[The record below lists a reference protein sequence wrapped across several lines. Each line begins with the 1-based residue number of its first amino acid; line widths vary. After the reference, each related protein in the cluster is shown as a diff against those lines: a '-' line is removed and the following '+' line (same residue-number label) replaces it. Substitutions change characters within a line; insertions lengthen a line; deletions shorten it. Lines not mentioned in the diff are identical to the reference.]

1 MGKIKELE
9 TSLANKIAAGEV
21 VERPSSVVKELLEN
35 AIDAQA
41 TEINIEVEQSG
52 VSSIRV
58 VDNGTGIAQE
68 DLGLVFHRH
77 ATSKIVADDDLF
89 HIRTLGFRGEAL
101 ASISSVAKV
110 TLKTC
115 TDNENGHEIYAENGK
130 IIHQKP
136 AKAKKGTDIQVD
148 SLFYNTPARLKYIKS
163 LYTEL
168 GKITDIVNRMAMS
181 HPEIRISL
189 VSDGKKLLSTNGSGR
204 TNEVMAE
211 IYGMKVAKD
220 LVHISGDTSDYHLEG
235 FVAKPEH
242 SRSNKHY
249 ISIFI
254 NGRYIK
260 NFVLNKAILEGYHT
274 LLTIGR
280 FPICYINIQMD
291 PILVDVNV
299 HPTKLEVRLS
309 KEDQLYDLI
318 VTKIREAFK
327 DKILI
332 PQNDLNHASKKNKVL
347 ETFEQQKINF
357 EKQQSQI
364 GETSAPY
371 VHDQKDKNH
380 DVESHKNNLDS
391 TSSTNNESTE
401 VSNELH
407 NHIDDSYLQSQKEVL
422 FDMEQNT
429 SNEYE
434 ISNQQSND
442 IKGTVSQTP
451 HRRVPYME
459 IVGQVHGTY
468 IIAQNENG
476 MFMIDQH
483 AAQERIKYEYFRE
496 KIGEV
501 TNEVQNLLIPLTF
514 HFSKDEQMI
523 IDQYKD
529 ELDKV
534 GVHLEHF
541 GGHDYIVNSYPV
553 WFPKEEAEEI
563 IKDMIELVLKH
574 KSVDVKKIRED
585 AAIMMS
591 CKKSIKANHYLKNNE
606 MADLIDQLREAEDP
620 FTCPHG
626 RPIIINFSNYELEKL
641 IKTDYKACVVLD
653 MHIGHLKSIMEL
665 LKSHS
670 IECYVHIDLIKGLSH
685 DEFACE
691 YIIQQYKPKGIV
703 STKAK
708 VIKKAKMLNTLT
720 IFRVFIIDSQ
730 ALTRSI
736 ELIKKVEPDYVEV
749 LPGVASKAVSKIQ
762 QETSASVIAGGLID
776 EQSEIREA
784 ISNGAKYV
792 TTSYEKLW

>member
-77 ATSKIVADDDLF
+77 ATSKIVADNDLF

-115 TDNENGHEIYAENGK
+115 TDNENGHEIYAEDGK

-181 HPEIRISL
+181 HPKIRISL

-332 PQNDLNHASKKNKVL
+332 PQNDLNHAPKKNKVL

-434 ISNQQSND
+434 ILNQQSND

-641 IKTDYKACVVLD
+641 FK
-653 MHIGHLKSIMEL
+653 
-665 LKSHS
+665 
-670 IECYVHIDLIKGLSH
+670 
-685 DEFACE
+685 
-691 YIIQQYKPKGIV
+691 
-703 STKAK
+703 
-708 VIKKAKMLNTLT
+708 
-720 IFRVFIIDSQ
+720 RVM
-730 ALTRSI
+730 
-736 ELIKKVEPDYVEV
+736 
-749 LPGVASKAVSKIQ
+749 
-762 QETSASVIAGGLID
+762 
-776 EQSEIREA
+776 
-784 ISNGAKYV
+784 
-792 TTSYEKLW
+792 

>member
-115 TDNENGHEIYAENGK
+115 TDNENGHEIYAEDGK

-136 AKAKKGTDIQVD
+136 AKAKKGTDIQVE

-181 HPEIRISL
+181 HPKIRISL

-332 PQNDLNHASKKNKVL
+332 PQNDLNHVPKKNKVL

-357 EKQQSQI
+357 EKKQSQI

-371 VHDQKDKNH
+371 VHDQNDKNH
-380 DVESHKNNLDS
+380 DVESHRNNLDS
-391 TSSTNNESTE
+391 TSSANNESTE
-401 VSNELH
+401 VTNELQ

-429 SNEYE
+429 SNEHE
-434 ISNQQSND
+434 ILNQQSND

-529 ELDKV
+529 ELDTV

-641 IKTDYKACVVLD
+641 FK
-653 MHIGHLKSIMEL
+653 
-665 LKSHS
+665 
-670 IECYVHIDLIKGLSH
+670 
-685 DEFACE
+685 
-691 YIIQQYKPKGIV
+691 
-703 STKAK
+703 
-708 VIKKAKMLNTLT
+708 
-720 IFRVFIIDSQ
+720 RVM
-730 ALTRSI
+730 
-736 ELIKKVEPDYVEV
+736 
-749 LPGVASKAVSKIQ
+749 
-762 QETSASVIAGGLID
+762 
-776 EQSEIREA
+776 
-784 ISNGAKYV
+784 
-792 TTSYEKLW
+792 

>member
-115 TDNENGHEIYAENGK
+115 TDNENGHEIYAEDGK

-168 GKITDIVNRMAMS
+168 GKITDIVNRMVMS

-332 PQNDLNHASKKNKVL
+332 PQNDLNHAPKKNKVL

-407 NHIDDSYLQSQKEVL
+407 NYIDDSYLQSQKEVL

-641 IKTDYKACVVLD
+641 FK
-653 MHIGHLKSIMEL
+653 
-665 LKSHS
+665 
-670 IECYVHIDLIKGLSH
+670 
-685 DEFACE
+685 
-691 YIIQQYKPKGIV
+691 
-703 STKAK
+703 
-708 VIKKAKMLNTLT
+708 
-720 IFRVFIIDSQ
+720 RVM
-730 ALTRSI
+730 
-736 ELIKKVEPDYVEV
+736 
-749 LPGVASKAVSKIQ
+749 
-762 QETSASVIAGGLID
+762 
-776 EQSEIREA
+776 
-784 ISNGAKYV
+784 
-792 TTSYEKLW
+792 

>member
-115 TDNENGHEIYAENGK
+115 TDNENGHEIYAEDGK

-260 NFVLNKAILEGYHT
+260 NFVLHKAILEGYHT

-332 PQNDLNHASKKNKVL
+332 PQNDLNHAPKKNKVL

-407 NHIDDSYLQSQKEVL
+407 NYIDDSYLQSQKEVL

-641 IKTDYKACVVLD
+641 FK
-653 MHIGHLKSIMEL
+653 
-665 LKSHS
+665 
-670 IECYVHIDLIKGLSH
+670 
-685 DEFACE
+685 
-691 YIIQQYKPKGIV
+691 
-703 STKAK
+703 
-708 VIKKAKMLNTLT
+708 
-720 IFRVFIIDSQ
+720 RVM
-730 ALTRSI
+730 
-736 ELIKKVEPDYVEV
+736 
-749 LPGVASKAVSKIQ
+749 
-762 QETSASVIAGGLID
+762 
-776 EQSEIREA
+776 
-784 ISNGAKYV
+784 
-792 TTSYEKLW
+792 

>member
-476 MFMIDQH
+476 IFMIDQH

-641 IKTDYKACVVLD
+641 FK
-653 MHIGHLKSIMEL
+653 
-665 LKSHS
+665 
-670 IECYVHIDLIKGLSH
+670 
-685 DEFACE
+685 
-691 YIIQQYKPKGIV
+691 
-703 STKAK
+703 
-708 VIKKAKMLNTLT
+708 
-720 IFRVFIIDSQ
+720 RVM
-730 ALTRSI
+730 
-736 ELIKKVEPDYVEV
+736 
-749 LPGVASKAVSKIQ
+749 
-762 QETSASVIAGGLID
+762 
-776 EQSEIREA
+776 
-784 ISNGAKYV
+784 
-792 TTSYEKLW
+792 

>member
-115 TDNENGHEIYAENGK
+115 TDNENGHEIYAEDGK

-332 PQNDLNHASKKNKVL
+332 PQNDLNHAPKKNKVL

-391 TSSTNNESTE
+391 TSSTNNESSE

-407 NHIDDSYLQSQKEVL
+407 NYIDDSYLQSQKEVL

-641 IKTDYKACVVLD
+641 FK
-653 MHIGHLKSIMEL
+653 
-665 LKSHS
+665 
-670 IECYVHIDLIKGLSH
+670 
-685 DEFACE
+685 
-691 YIIQQYKPKGIV
+691 
-703 STKAK
+703 
-708 VIKKAKMLNTLT
+708 
-720 IFRVFIIDSQ
+720 RVM
-730 ALTRSI
+730 
-736 ELIKKVEPDYVEV
+736 
-749 LPGVASKAVSKIQ
+749 
-762 QETSASVIAGGLID
+762 
-776 EQSEIREA
+776 
-784 ISNGAKYV
+784 
-792 TTSYEKLW
+792 

>member
-1 MGKIKELE
+1 MGKIKELQ

-35 AIDAQA
+35 AIDADA

-52 VSSIRV
+52 ISSIRV
-58 VDNGTGIAQE
+58 VDNGSGIEQD
-68 DLGLVFHRH
+68 DLALVFHRH
-77 ATSKIVADDDLF
+77 ATSKLDADDDLF

-115 TDNENGHEIYAENGK
+115 TDNENGHEVYAENGV
-130 IIHQKP
+130 IINQKP
-136 AKAKKGTDIQVD
+136 AKAKKGTDILVE

-181 HPEIRISL
+181 HPNIRISL
-189 VSDGKKLLSTNGSGR
+189 VSDGKTLISTNGSRR

-220 LVHISGDTSDYHLEG
+220 LVHISGNTSDYHLEG

-242 SRSNKHY
+242 SRSNRHY

-260 NFVLNKAILEGYHT
+260 NFVLNKAIQEGYHT

-309 KEDQLYDLI
+309 KEEQLYELI
-318 VTKIREAFK
+318 VNKIREAFK
-327 DKILI
+327 DRILI
-332 PQNDLNHASKKNKVL
+332 PQNDLDHSSKKNKVL
-347 ETFEQQKINF
+347 EIFEQQKMDF
-357 EKQQSQI
+357 EKKNASATGQDTSKYRFSQGQSTSDKKDLEVNESLNEDVY
-364 GETSAPY
+364 ETASENDY
-371 VHDQKDKNH
+371 SHSEVSQYIQRTNEDNYFQNQKDI
-380 DVESHKNNLDS
+380 L
-391 TSSTNNESTE
+391 NEME
-401 VSNELH
+401 IEALRNDDFSNDE
-407 NHIDDSYLQSQKEVL
+407 
-422 FDMEQNT
+422 
-429 SNEYE
+429 
-434 ISNQQSND
+434 ND
-442 IKGTVSQTP
+442 IKGTVSKTP
-451 HRRVPYME
+451 NRRVPYME
-459 IVGQVHGTY
+459 VVGQVHGTY

-483 AAQERIKYEYFRE
+483 AAQERIKYEYFRD
-496 KIGEV
+496 KIDEV
-501 TNEVQNLLIPLTF
+501 SNEVQNLLIPLTF

-523 IDQYKD
+523 IDQYKE

-553 WFPKEEAEEI
+553 WFPKRETEEI

-574 KSVDVKKIRED
+574 KKVDVRKMRED

-641 IKTDYKACVVLD
+641 FK
-653 MHIGHLKSIMEL
+653 
-665 LKSHS
+665 
-670 IECYVHIDLIKGLSH
+670 
-685 DEFACE
+685 
-691 YIIQQYKPKGIV
+691 
-703 STKAK
+703 
-708 VIKKAKMLNTLT
+708 
-720 IFRVFIIDSQ
+720 RVM
-730 ALTRSI
+730 
-736 ELIKKVEPDYVEV
+736 
-749 LPGVASKAVSKIQ
+749 
-762 QETSASVIAGGLID
+762 
-776 EQSEIREA
+776 
-784 ISNGAKYV
+784 
-792 TTSYEKLW
+792 

>member
-1 MGKIKELE
+1 MGKIKELQ

-35 AIDAQA
+35 AIDAKS

-52 VSSIRV
+52 ISSIRV
-58 VDNGTGIAQE
+58 VDNGTGIEQD
-68 DLGLVFHRH
+68 DLDLVFHRH
-77 ATSKIVADDDLF
+77 ATSKLDADDDLF

-115 TDNENGHEIYAENGK
+115 TDSENGHEIYAENGE
-130 IIHQKP
+130 ILSRKP
-136 AKAKKGTDIQVD
+136 AKAKKGTDITVS

-181 HPEIRISL
+181 HPYIRISL
-189 VSDGKKLLSTNGSGR
+189 ISDGKTLLKTNGSGK
-204 TNEVMAE
+204 TNEVMSE
-211 IYGMKVAKD
+211 IYGIKVAKD
-220 LVHISGDTSDYHLEG
+220 LVHIQGDTSDYHLEG

-260 NFVLNKAILEGYHT
+260 NFVLNKAIIEGYHT
-274 LLTIGR
+274 LLTIER
-280 FPICYINIQMD
+280 YPICYLNIEMD

-309 KEDQLYDLI
+309 KEEQLYQLI
-318 VTKIREAFK
+318 VEKIRYAFK
-327 DKILI
+327 DRILI
-332 PQNDLNHASKKNKVL
+332 PQNDLDRTPKKNKVL
-347 ETFEQQKINF
+347 NQFEQQKLDF
-357 EKQQSQI
+357 ERRQQNSNQ
-364 GETSAPY
+364 
-371 VHDQKDKNH
+371 DKTNSH
-380 DVESHKNNLDS
+380 YYGMSESKLQNPNLEKNDLD
-391 TSSTNNESTE
+391 NNELINESTE
-401 VSNELH
+401 NFVH
-407 NHIDDSYLQSQKEVL
+407 NNKRSDDKDYFQIQKEILNDLDNGDASLLNDESTNDSEEVVT
-422 FDMEQNT
+422 EQ
-429 SNEYE
+429 SNNDEASSKTYQTLY
-434 ISNQQSND
+434 SKQDNND
-442 IKGTVSQTP
+442 IKGKVSNTP
-451 HRRVPYME
+451 SRRVPYME
-459 IVGQVHGTY
+459 VVGQVHGTY

-501 TNEVQNLLIPLTF
+501 TNEVQDLLIPLTF

-523 IDQYKD
+523 IDQYQD

-553 WFPKEEAEEI
+553 WFPKAEAEEI
-563 IKDMIELVLKH
+563 IQDMVELVLNDK
-574 KSVDVKKIRED
+574 KVNVKKLRED

-641 IKTDYKACVVLD
+641 FK
-653 MHIGHLKSIMEL
+653 
-665 LKSHS
+665 
-670 IECYVHIDLIKGLSH
+670 
-685 DEFACE
+685 
-691 YIIQQYKPKGIV
+691 
-703 STKAK
+703 
-708 VIKKAKMLNTLT
+708 
-720 IFRVFIIDSQ
+720 RVM
-730 ALTRSI
+730 
-736 ELIKKVEPDYVEV
+736 
-749 LPGVASKAVSKIQ
+749 
-762 QETSASVIAGGLID
+762 
-776 EQSEIREA
+776 
-784 ISNGAKYV
+784 
-792 TTSYEKLW
+792 

>member
-115 TDNENGHEIYAENGK
+115 TDNENGHEIYAEDGK

-220 LVHISGDTSDYHLEG
+220 LVHISGDTSDYYLEG

-332 PQNDLNHASKKNKVL
+332 PQNDLNHAPKKNKVL

-407 NHIDDSYLQSQKEVL
+407 NYIDDSYLQSQKEVL

-641 IKTDYKACVVLD
+641 FK
-653 MHIGHLKSIMEL
+653 
-665 LKSHS
+665 
-670 IECYVHIDLIKGLSH
+670 
-685 DEFACE
+685 
-691 YIIQQYKPKGIV
+691 
-703 STKAK
+703 
-708 VIKKAKMLNTLT
+708 
-720 IFRVFIIDSQ
+720 RVM
-730 ALTRSI
+730 
-736 ELIKKVEPDYVEV
+736 
-749 LPGVASKAVSKIQ
+749 
-762 QETSASVIAGGLID
+762 
-776 EQSEIREA
+776 
-784 ISNGAKYV
+784 
-792 TTSYEKLW
+792 

>member
-115 TDNENGHEIYAENGK
+115 TDNENGHEIYAEDGK

-606 MADLIDQLREAEDP
+606 MADLINQLREAEDP

-641 IKTDYKACVVLD
+641 FK
-653 MHIGHLKSIMEL
+653 
-665 LKSHS
+665 
-670 IECYVHIDLIKGLSH
+670 
-685 DEFACE
+685 
-691 YIIQQYKPKGIV
+691 
-703 STKAK
+703 
-708 VIKKAKMLNTLT
+708 
-720 IFRVFIIDSQ
+720 RVM
-730 ALTRSI
+730 
-736 ELIKKVEPDYVEV
+736 
-749 LPGVASKAVSKIQ
+749 
-762 QETSASVIAGGLID
+762 
-776 EQSEIREA
+776 
-784 ISNGAKYV
+784 
-792 TTSYEKLW
+792 

>member
-1 MGKIKELE
+1 MGKIKELQ

-35 AIDAQA
+35 AIDAQS

-52 VSSIRV
+52 VASIRV
-58 VDNGTGIAQE
+58 VDNGTGIEAD
-68 DLGLVFHRH
+68 DLSLVFHRH
-77 ATSKIVADDDLF
+77 ATSKLDADDDLF

-101 ASISSVAKV
+101 ASISSVSKV
-110 TLKTC
+110 TLRSC
-115 TDNENGHEIYAENGK
+115 TDNESGHEIYAENGE
-130 IIHQKP
+130 IINQKP
-136 AKAKKGTDIQVD
+136 AKAKKGTDILVE

-181 HPEIRISL
+181 HPDIRISL
-189 VSDGKKLLSTNGSGR
+189 VSDGKTLLKTNGSGK

-220 LVHISGDTSDYHLEG
+220 LVHITGDTSDYHLEG
-235 FVAKPEH
+235 YVARPEH

-260 NFVLNKAILEGYHT
+260 NFVLNKAIVEGYHT

-280 FPICYINIQMD
+280 YPICYINIQMD

-309 KEDQLYDLI
+309 KEEQLYDLI
-318 VTKIREAFK
+318 VKKIREAFK

-332 PQNDLNHASKKNKVL
+332 PKNDLDHHPKKNKVL
-347 ETFEQQKINF
+347 NSFEQQKLDF
-357 EKQQSQI
+357 ERKQNEVQNRPQSSEDERQ
-364 GETSAPY
+364 EDLSATTL
-371 VHDQKDKNH
+371 DK
-380 DVESHKNNLDS
+380 VENQNISQVNED
-391 TSSTNNESTE
+391 NESTLFND
-401 VSNELH
+401 SQYINRNHYDYYFNNQKDILNELD
-407 NHIDDSYLQSQKEVL
+407 NQYETL
-422 FDMEQNT
+422 EQEENQ
-429 SNEYE
+429 NE
-434 ISNQQSND
+434 ND
-442 IKGTVSQTP
+442 IKGTVSASTR
-451 HRRVPYME
+451 RRVPYME
-459 IVGQVHGTY
+459 VVGQVHGTY

-501 TNEVQNLLIPLTF
+501 TNEVQNLLIPMTF
-514 HFSKDEQMI
+514 HFSKDEQFI
-523 IDQYKD
+523 IDQYQE
-529 ELDKV
+529 ELDRV

-553 WFPKEEAEEI
+553 WFPKAEAEEI
-563 IKDMIELVLKH
+563 IKDMIELVLENK
-574 KSVDVKKIRED
+574 KIDVKKMRED

-606 MADLIDQLREAEDP
+606 MADLIDQLREMEDP

-641 IKTDYKACVVLD
+641 FK
-653 MHIGHLKSIMEL
+653 
-665 LKSHS
+665 
-670 IECYVHIDLIKGLSH
+670 
-685 DEFACE
+685 
-691 YIIQQYKPKGIV
+691 
-703 STKAK
+703 
-708 VIKKAKMLNTLT
+708 
-720 IFRVFIIDSQ
+720 RVM
-730 ALTRSI
+730 
-736 ELIKKVEPDYVEV
+736 
-749 LPGVASKAVSKIQ
+749 
-762 QETSASVIAGGLID
+762 
-776 EQSEIREA
+776 
-784 ISNGAKYV
+784 
-792 TTSYEKLW
+792 

>member
-115 TDNENGHEIYAENGK
+115 TDNENGHEIYAEDGK

-332 PQNDLNHASKKNKVL
+332 PQNDLNHVPKKNKVL

-380 DVESHKNNLDS
+380 DVESHRNNLDS

-422 FDMEQNT
+422 FDMEQDT

-434 ISNQQSND
+434 ILNQQSND

-553 WFPKEEAEEI
+553 WFPKEEAEEV

-641 IKTDYKACVVLD
+641 FK
-653 MHIGHLKSIMEL
+653 
-665 LKSHS
+665 
-670 IECYVHIDLIKGLSH
+670 
-685 DEFACE
+685 
-691 YIIQQYKPKGIV
+691 
-703 STKAK
+703 
-708 VIKKAKMLNTLT
+708 
-720 IFRVFIIDSQ
+720 RVM
-730 ALTRSI
+730 
-736 ELIKKVEPDYVEV
+736 
-749 LPGVASKAVSKIQ
+749 
-762 QETSASVIAGGLID
+762 
-776 EQSEIREA
+776 
-784 ISNGAKYV
+784 
-792 TTSYEKLW
+792 

>member
-1 MGKIKELE
+1 MMGKIKELE

-115 TDNENGHEIYAENGK
+115 TDNENGHEIYAEDGK

-254 NGRYIK
+254 NSRYIK

-332 PQNDLNHASKKNKVL
+332 PQNDLNHAPKKNKVL

-407 NHIDDSYLQSQKEVL
+407 NYIDDSYLQSQKEVL

-641 IKTDYKACVVLD
+641 FKR
-653 MHIGHLKSIMEL
+653 IM
-665 LKSHS
+665 
-670 IECYVHIDLIKGLSH
+670 
-685 DEFACE
+685 
-691 YIIQQYKPKGIV
+691 
-703 STKAK
+703 
-708 VIKKAKMLNTLT
+708 
-720 IFRVFIIDSQ
+720 
-730 ALTRSI
+730 
-736 ELIKKVEPDYVEV
+736 
-749 LPGVASKAVSKIQ
+749 
-762 QETSASVIAGGLID
+762 
-776 EQSEIREA
+776 
-784 ISNGAKYV
+784 
-792 TTSYEKLW
+792 

>member
-115 TDNENGHEIYAENGK
+115 TDNENGHEIYAEDGK

-254 NGRYIK
+254 NSRYIK

-327 DKILI
+327 DKIFI
-332 PQNDLNHASKKNKVL
+332 PQNDLNHAPKKNKVL

-407 NHIDDSYLQSQKEVL
+407 NYIDDSYLQSQKEVL

-641 IKTDYKACVVLD
+641 FK
-653 MHIGHLKSIMEL
+653 
-665 LKSHS
+665 
-670 IECYVHIDLIKGLSH
+670 
-685 DEFACE
+685 
-691 YIIQQYKPKGIV
+691 
-703 STKAK
+703 
-708 VIKKAKMLNTLT
+708 
-720 IFRVFIIDSQ
+720 RVM
-730 ALTRSI
+730 
-736 ELIKKVEPDYVEV
+736 
-749 LPGVASKAVSKIQ
+749 
-762 QETSASVIAGGLID
+762 
-776 EQSEIREA
+776 
-784 ISNGAKYV
+784 
-792 TTSYEKLW
+792 

>member
-620 FTCPHG
+620 FTC
-626 RPIIINFSNYELEKL
+626 
-641 IKTDYKACVVLD
+641 
-653 MHIGHLKSIMEL
+653 
-665 LKSHS
+665 
-670 IECYVHIDLIKGLSH
+670 
-685 DEFACE
+685 
-691 YIIQQYKPKGIV
+691 
-703 STKAK
+703 
-708 VIKKAKMLNTLT
+708 
-720 IFRVFIIDSQ
+720 
-730 ALTRSI
+730 
-736 ELIKKVEPDYVEV
+736 
-749 LPGVASKAVSKIQ
+749 
-762 QETSASVIAGGLID
+762 
-776 EQSEIREA
+776 
-784 ISNGAKYV
+784 
-792 TTSYEKLW
+792 

>member
-371 VHDQKDKNH
+371 VHVQKDKNH

-641 IKTDYKACVVLD
+641 FK
-653 MHIGHLKSIMEL
+653 
-665 LKSHS
+665 
-670 IECYVHIDLIKGLSH
+670 
-685 DEFACE
+685 
-691 YIIQQYKPKGIV
+691 
-703 STKAK
+703 
-708 VIKKAKMLNTLT
+708 
-720 IFRVFIIDSQ
+720 RVM
-730 ALTRSI
+730 
-736 ELIKKVEPDYVEV
+736 
-749 LPGVASKAVSKIQ
+749 
-762 QETSASVIAGGLID
+762 
-776 EQSEIREA
+776 
-784 ISNGAKYV
+784 
-792 TTSYEKLW
+792 

>member
-115 TDNENGHEIYAENGK
+115 TDNENGHEIYAEDGK

-332 PQNDLNHASKKNKVL
+332 PQNDLNHAPKKNKVL

-401 VSNELH
+401 VSNELY
-407 NHIDDSYLQSQKEVL
+407 NYIDDSYLQSQKEVL

-641 IKTDYKACVVLD
+641 FK
-653 MHIGHLKSIMEL
+653 
-665 LKSHS
+665 
-670 IECYVHIDLIKGLSH
+670 
-685 DEFACE
+685 
-691 YIIQQYKPKGIV
+691 
-703 STKAK
+703 
-708 VIKKAKMLNTLT
+708 
-720 IFRVFIIDSQ
+720 RVM
-730 ALTRSI
+730 
-736 ELIKKVEPDYVEV
+736 
-749 LPGVASKAVSKIQ
+749 
-762 QETSASVIAGGLID
+762 
-776 EQSEIREA
+776 
-784 ISNGAKYV
+784 
-792 TTSYEKLW
+792 

>member
-1 MGKIKELE
+1 MGKIKELQ

-35 AIDAQA
+35 AIDAQS

-52 VSSIRV
+52 VASIRV
-58 VDNGTGIAQE
+58 VDNGTGIEAD
-68 DLGLVFHRH
+68 DLSLVFHRH
-77 ATSKIVADDDLF
+77 ATSKLDADDDLF

-101 ASISSVAKV
+101 ASISSVSKV
-110 TLKTC
+110 TLRTC
-115 TDNENGHEIYAENGK
+115 TDNESGHEIYAENGE
-130 IIHQKP
+130 IINQKP
-136 AKAKKGTDIQVD
+136 AKAKKGTDILVE

-181 HPEIRISL
+181 HPDIRISL
-189 VSDGKKLLSTNGSGR
+189 VSDGKTLLKTNGSGK

-220 LVHISGDTSDYHLEG
+220 LVHITGDTSDYHLEG
-235 FVAKPEH
+235 YVARPEH

-260 NFVLNKAILEGYHT
+260 NFVLNKAIVEGYHT

-280 FPICYINIQMD
+280 YPICYINIQMD

-309 KEDQLYDLI
+309 KEEQLYDLI
-318 VTKIREAFK
+318 VEKIREAFK

-332 PQNDLNHASKKNKVL
+332 PKNDLDTHPKKNKVL
-347 ETFEQQKINF
+347 NSFEQQKLDF
-357 EKQQSQI
+357 ERKQNEVQNRTQSSEDERQ
-364 GETSAPY
+364 EDLSATTL
-371 VHDQKDKNH
+371 DK
-380 DVESHKNNLDS
+380 VENQNISQVNED
-391 TSSTNNESTE
+391 NESTLFND
-401 VSNELH
+401 SQYINRNHDDYYFNNQKDILNELD
-407 NHIDDSYLQSQKEVL
+407 NQNETL
-422 FDMEQNT
+422 EQEENQ
-429 SNEYE
+429 NE
-434 ISNQQSND
+434 ND
-442 IKGTVSQTP
+442 IKGTVSASTR
-451 HRRVPYME
+451 RRVPYME
-459 IVGQVHGTY
+459 VVGQVHGTY

-501 TNEVQNLLIPLTF
+501 TNEVQNLLIPMTF
-514 HFSKDEQMI
+514 HFSKDEQFI
-523 IDQYKD
+523 IDQYQE
-529 ELDKV
+529 ELDRV

-553 WFPKEEAEEI
+553 WFPKAEAEEI
-563 IKDMIELVLKH
+563 IKDMIELVLENK
-574 KSVDVKKIRED
+574 KIDVKKMRED

-606 MADLIDQLREAEDP
+606 MADLIDQLREMEDP

-641 IKTDYKACVVLD
+641 FK
-653 MHIGHLKSIMEL
+653 
-665 LKSHS
+665 
-670 IECYVHIDLIKGLSH
+670 
-685 DEFACE
+685 
-691 YIIQQYKPKGIV
+691 
-703 STKAK
+703 
-708 VIKKAKMLNTLT
+708 
-720 IFRVFIIDSQ
+720 RVM
-730 ALTRSI
+730 
-736 ELIKKVEPDYVEV
+736 
-749 LPGVASKAVSKIQ
+749 
-762 QETSASVIAGGLID
+762 
-776 EQSEIREA
+776 
-784 ISNGAKYV
+784 
-792 TTSYEKLW
+792 

>member
-115 TDNENGHEIYAENGK
+115 TDNENGHEIYAEDGK

-332 PQNDLNHASKKNKVL
+332 PQNDLNHAPKKNKVL

-407 NHIDDSYLQSQKEVL
+407 NYIDDSYLQSQKEVL

-553 WFPKEEAEEI
+553 WFPKEEAGEI

-641 IKTDYKACVVLD
+641 FK
-653 MHIGHLKSIMEL
+653 
-665 LKSHS
+665 
-670 IECYVHIDLIKGLSH
+670 
-685 DEFACE
+685 
-691 YIIQQYKPKGIV
+691 
-703 STKAK
+703 
-708 VIKKAKMLNTLT
+708 
-720 IFRVFIIDSQ
+720 RVM
-730 ALTRSI
+730 
-736 ELIKKVEPDYVEV
+736 
-749 LPGVASKAVSKIQ
+749 
-762 QETSASVIAGGLID
+762 
-776 EQSEIREA
+776 
-784 ISNGAKYV
+784 
-792 TTSYEKLW
+792 

>member
-1 MGKIKELE
+1 MGKIKELQ

-35 AIDAQA
+35 AIDAHS

-52 VSSIRV
+52 ISSIRV
-58 VDNGTGIAQE
+58 VDNGTGIEQD
-68 DLGLVFHRH
+68 DLDLVFHRH
-77 ATSKIVADDDLF
+77 ATSKLDADDDLF

-115 TDNENGHEIYAENGK
+115 TDSENGHEIYAENGE
-130 IIHQKP
+130 ILSRKP
-136 AKAKKGTDIQVD
+136 AKAKKGTDITVA

-181 HPEIRISL
+181 HPDIRISL
-189 VSDGKKLLSTNGSGR
+189 ISDGKTLLKTNGSGK

-211 IYGMKVAKD
+211 IYGIKVAKD
-220 LVHISGDTSDYHLEG
+220 LVHIQGDTSDYHLEG

-260 NFVLNKAILEGYHT
+260 NFVLNKAIIEGYHT

-280 FPICYINIQMD
+280 YPICYLNIEMD

-309 KEDQLYDLI
+309 KEEQLYQLI
-318 VTKIREAFK
+318 VEKIREAFK
-327 DKILI
+327 DRILI
-332 PQNDLNHASKKNKVL
+332 PQNDLDRRPKKNKVL
-347 ETFEQQKINF
+347 NQFEQQKIDF
-357 EKQQSQI
+357 ERRQQKLNQ
-364 GETSAPY
+364 ETATPAYKTFSDSNDDNLNEANYEYDAP
-371 VHDQKDKNH
+371 DNKD
-380 DVESHKNNLDS
+380 SI
-391 TSSTNNESTE
+391 NESTE
-401 VSNELH
+401 SIVH
-407 NHIDDSYLQSQKEVL
+407 NNKRTNDKDYFQIQKEIL
-422 FDMEQNT
+422 
-429 SNEYE
+429 NEMDSDTTNPDNQDINYATKGASEANMSDE
-434 ISNQQSND
+434 IAPKDQQALYQPQDSND
-442 IKGTVSQTP
+442 IKGKVSNTP
-451 HRRVPYME
+451 SRRVPYME
-459 IVGQVHGTY
+459 VVGQVHGTY

-501 TNEVQNLLIPLTF
+501 TNEVQDLLIPLTF

-523 IDQYKD
+523 IDQYQE

-553 WFPKEEAEEI
+553 WFPKAEAEEI
-563 IKDMIELVLKH
+563 IQDMVELVLNDK
-574 KSVDVKKIRED
+574 KISVKKMRED

-641 IKTDYKACVVLD
+641 FK
-653 MHIGHLKSIMEL
+653 
-665 LKSHS
+665 
-670 IECYVHIDLIKGLSH
+670 
-685 DEFACE
+685 
-691 YIIQQYKPKGIV
+691 
-703 STKAK
+703 
-708 VIKKAKMLNTLT
+708 
-720 IFRVFIIDSQ
+720 RVM
-730 ALTRSI
+730 
-736 ELIKKVEPDYVEV
+736 
-749 LPGVASKAVSKIQ
+749 
-762 QETSASVIAGGLID
+762 
-776 EQSEIREA
+776 
-784 ISNGAKYV
+784 
-792 TTSYEKLW
+792 